1 MLGVAIMLM
10 WQLRLESQTGSF
22 GLFVD
27 EVSVPSQ
34 RIYQCPREHMCNR
47 KLVSE

>member
-10 WQLRLESQTGSF
+10 WQLRLESQTSSF

-27 EVSVPSQ
+27 EVSVP
-34 RIYQCPREHMCNR
+34 RELISALGGHMCNR